1 MGGCPSL
8 DFQHLSQYS
17 LFGGI
22 TSEAFETIR
31 PLIHIVHYESGEI
44 IIEEGAVNDR
54 LYCICEGSV
63 EVVKRAV
70 DERDGALRRIA
81 EMRPGDTFGEMELI
95 DIQPCAA
102 TVRATEETWALTLSN
117 HDLYRVSKT
126 DMKTY
131 ALIMMNLAR
140 ELSRR
145 IRRMDDLIAQHRL

>member
-1 MGGCPSL
+1 VQAQPEI
-8 DFQHLSQYS
+8 DFTHLSRYS

-22 TSEAFETIR
+22 TCEAFEVIR
-31 PLIHIVHYESGEI
+31 PLIHTVHYEPGEVI
-44 IIEEGAVNDR
+44 IHEGAVNDR
-54 LYCICEGSV
+54 IYCICKGAV
-63 EVVKRAV
+63 EIVKRSV
-70 DERDGALRRIA
+70 DRRDGAMRRIT
-81 EMRPGDTFGEMELI
+81 EMRTGDTFGEMELI

-117 HDLYRVSKT
+117 HDLYRVSRT

-145 IRRMDDLIAQHRL
+145 IRQMDDLIARHKL